1 MCGHVSIFLV
11 ASEARLRLYG
21 GIERASTEYGPM
33 MRCNGT
39 MNELAGT
46 RIAASASSHARAR
59 TMLAILPLLLLL
71 TSP

>member
-1 MCGHVSIFLV
+1 MQRRGT
-11 ASEARLRLYG
+11 LRPTIG
-21 GIERASTEYGPM
+21 SR

-46 RIAASASSHARAR
+46 RIAVFAPSRVRMAASA
-59 TMLAILPLLLLL
+59 MLPVLLLL

>member
-1 MCGHVSIFLV
+1 LLLHL
-11 ASEARLRLYG
+11 LP
-21 GIERASTEYGPM
+21 EYGFMQRRGTLRPTIGSR

-46 RIAASASSHARAR
+46 RIAVFAPSRVRMAASA
-59 TMLAILPLLLLL
+59 MLPVLLLL